1 MDQDH
6 PLNPVAALSRRPQCS
21 CGVTLR
27 RFTVTGT
34 GSTRQIALTPAP
46 AEPHPAPP
54 GAVVAWALSTTAL
67 LDWCAGRPPTHDIL
81 DDQGQPMRWSDHA
94 PPPGTRYTC
103 AACGATD
110 QPYLTDEAVCPVC
123 AAYVPLVLE
132 FHSYTARDP
141 PGRGTPQ
148 GPSPAQQLNAVL
160 LDYAIQ
166 PNDVI
171 HLLPEAGTPT
181 NGVAPRSLIAML
193 SVRRHVAG
201 HILHHLAAQAG

>member
-21 CGVTLR
+21 CGVALR

-67 LDWCAGRPPTHDIL
+67 EDWCSGRAPIHDIL
-81 DDQGQPMRWSDHA
+81 DDQGRRRRWSDHA

-110 QPYLTDEAVCPVC
+110 QAYLHDDAFCAGC
-123 AAYVPLVLE
+123 AAYVPLVLT
-132 FHSYTARDP
+132 FHSYTACDP
-141 PGRGTPQ
+141 PGRGTPH
-148 GPSPAQQLNAVL
+148 GPSPAQQLNAIL
-160 LDYAIQ
+160 LDYGVHPSEVLHI
-166 PNDVI
+166 
-171 HLLPEAGTPT
+171 LPGISTLTDGIE
-181 NGVAPRSLIAML
+181 RSSLIALL
-193 SVRRHVAG
+193 SVHRHVAG
-201 HILHHLAAQAG
+201 HILHHLVAQAG